1 MHAYVST
8 RAGQR
13 RHTGAPLAPPLN
25 CVIYLTAD
33 AGSVSALRRLA
44 AGVCGEALEFIRI
57 QACAEHGRMRV
68 WMCVA
73 REVVD
78 RVLEA
83 MRHALPDVR
92 VGRLTTVGVLS

>member
-13 RHTGAPLAPPLN
+13 RQTGALPAAALN

-33 AGSVSALRRLA
+33 TGSVSALRRLA
-44 AGVCGEALEFIRI
+44 ASVCGDALEFIRI
-57 QACAEHGRMRV
+57 QRGAERGRMRV

-78 RVLEA
+78 TVLEA
-83 MRHALPDVR
+83 MRHALPDLR
-92 VGRLTTVGVLS
+92 VGRLTVVGALS